1 MRVRG
6 LSRSKAERFAFEIIL
21 IDHLNATHRSS
32 TDPNYCAHC
41 GAREQPGATLLPIGL
56 GIRHTWLH
64 RNCWVAWRIQRR
76 ARLKTIS
83 PAWAL

>member
-1 MRVRG
+1 MPPSPCVCAAC
-6 LSRSKAERFAFEIIL
+6 LARFAFEAVL
-21 IDHLNATHRSS
+21 IDWLNATHPDKLSDR
-32 TDPNYCAHC
+32 CAHC
-41 GAREQPGATLLPIGL
+41 GKRERPDAVLLPIGV